1 MKHVHDDEGRR
12 ARDWLLARGAQLRD
26 RLARV
31 QADLRRET
39 NPLPRDSADAA
50 IVVENDEILAAL
62 EQATRRELALIDSAM
77 QRLEQGLHSI
87 CETCGGKIEAD
98 RLRIVPFASQCV
110 TCAGEK

>member
-1 MKHVHDDEGRR
+1 MKHAHDETRA
-12 ARDWLLARGAQLRD
+12 ARDWLLARGAQLRE

-62 EQATRRELALIDSAM
+62 EQATNRELALIDSAM
-77 QRLEQGLHSI
+77 ERLELGLHSV
-87 CETCGGKIEAD
+87 CEICGGQIAAD
-98 RLRIVPFASQCV
+98 RLRIVPYASQCV

>member
-1 MKHVHDDEGRR
+1 MKHVHDDATRTT
-12 ARDWLLARGAQLRD
+12 RDWLLARAAQLRE

-39 NPLPRDSADAA
+39 NPLPGDSADAA

-62 EQATRRELALIDSAM
+62 EQATRRELGLIDTAM
-77 QRLEQGLHSI
+77 ERLEHGLHSI

-98 RLRIVPFASQCV
+98 RLRIVPYATQCV
-110 TCAGEK
+110 ACAGEK